1 MNWQADHYKYELTH
15 WWFKSRRD
23 ILSIFLN
30 KMNIDNKKSIIEFG
44 CGTGGNLK
52 YLFKDFNKITGVE
65 LDSFSFETAKLSCS
79 SSEILKLDLNDL
91 SSINNEY
98 QLVAILDVLYHE
110 NIKNPKLIL
119 DQANKLNS
127 KSGYILVCEPA
138 FKFLRGNHSKYVD
151 EKRRFKKR
159 ELEKIITDSNYEI
172 VFSSYWG
179 TVIFIILYIKRRLI
193 EPFFIR
199 KKNSKKSDFSKY
211 PIFNQIFYYLMLV
224 ENRLNNYLKF
234 PFGSSIII
242 LAKKIN

>member
-23 ILSIFLN
+23 ILSIFLD
-30 KMNIDNKKSIIEFG
+30 KMKIDSKESIIELG

-52 YLFKDFNKITGVE
+52 YLFKDFNQITGVE
-65 LDSFSFETAKLSCS
+65 LDPFSFKTAKLSCS
-79 SSEILKLDLNDL
+79 SSEVLKLDINNL
-91 SSINNEY
+91 SSIKSEY

-110 NIKNPKLIL
+110 NIKSPKLIL

-127 KSGYILVCEPA
+127 NSGYVLVCEPA
-138 FKFLRGNHSKYVD
+138 FNFLSGNHSKYVN
-151 EKRRFKKR
+151 EKRRFKKK
-159 ELEKIITDSNYEI
+159 ELEKIVAESNYEI

-179 TVIFIILYIKRRLI
+179 SIIFFILYIKRRLI
-193 EPFFIR
+193 EPFFL
-199 KKNSKKSDFSKY
+199 KKENNKKSDFTKN
-211 PIFNQIFYYLMLV
+211 PFFNQIFYYLMLI

-242 LAKKIN
+242 LAKKK